1 MTTLQ
6 LIENKVPELT
16 QNELLILLER
26 VVHSL
31 KTYSLPSEENYSS
44 DIKENIRPS
53 ISKVP
58 LKIYN
63 YEVTT
68 NSKFSREEIYAD

>member
-16 QNELLILLER
+16 QNELLILLEK

-31 KTYSLPSEENYSS
+31 KTYSLPPVNG
-44 DIKENIRPS
+44 IKYNIEKS
-53 ISKVP
+53 IPQFP

>member
-31 KTYSLPSEENYSS
+31 KTYSVPPEEFYPSGGN
-44 DIKENIRPS
+44 KNIEKS

>member
-44 DIKENIRPS
+44 DIKE
-53 ISKVP
+53 
-58 LKIYN
+58 
-63 YEVTT
+63 VTT

>member
-1 MTTLQ
+1 MTTLE

-16 QNELLILLER
+16 HYELLVLLER

-31 KTYSLPSEENYSS
+31 KTYSLPPI
-44 DIKENIRPS
+44 DGIKDNIEKS
-53 ISKVP
+53 THKIP

>member
-16 QNELLILLER
+16 QYELLVLLER

-31 KTYSLPSEENYSS
+31 KTFSLPPEESQFLDYKESLEKSS
-44 DIKENIRPS
+44 RMI
-53 ISKVP
+53 P

-68 NSKFSREEIYAD
+68 KSKFSREEIYAD